1 MVDCQRVTEMLLE
14 PVFADSLISSW
25 LPRGIG
31 VTLTPASIRIR
42 VSHLSGPKPRRIA
55 IHDLRMTMPG
65 VYEHSFGDA
74 LIVDLPLTDSWA
86 DTRPLSVMF
95 PVSGLYMVEASVSTD
110 PPNEVRCLQRLFGE
124 DAEGRGWST
133 GEPANHWHA
142 PVVVVDRVLVEQTVL
157 SARMECLT
165 RVMTILTAALLAN
178 PLFQL
183 VGAIARL
190 RFPAHEW
197 LNLIGLSAA
206 TGAALCLALG
216 GFQVYSTLHVA
227 KSGERHIE
235 GIPESLH
242 RRQRRQVWLMNTG
255 YILLGA
261 GFVLQLL
268 AQFFL

>member
-1 MVDCQRVTEMLLE
+1 VVDCQRVTEMLLE